1 MRFRGVFPS
10 SCYCTSFFEVMS
22 LRRIDWCVFAEVML
36 LYVLFFEVMSAYYI
50 SRAVFSRS
58 CSRAFPRAF
67 PSRQV
72 AALCRR
78 WRLAI
83 TKLMFF
89 ACTPGQ
95 VRVRWSAGVNYQ
107 HGTELILI
115 WGSSAAS
122 A

>member
-1 MRFRGVFPS
+1 MRFRGVFSEVLLLHVFVRGHVPS
-10 SCYCTSFFEVMS
+10 PYRLVHLSKV
-22 LRRIDWCVFAEVML
+22 VL

-78 WRLAI
+78 RRLAI

-95 VRVRWSAGVNYQ
+95 VRS
-107 HGTELILI
+107 
-115 WGSSAAS
+115 
-122 A
+122 